1 MAFDGKLL
9 SGVTVLIAVVEA
21 GTIARA
27 AEALG
32 LSPSGVSRALS
43 RLEQRVGA
51 RLLARTTRSLSLT
64 DEGRRFYEQV
74 GPHLAG
80 IEEAAIEAAG
90 SASKVRGRLRVNV
103 DPFFSRI
110 VLSRHLAAFL
120 ARYPDLSVELI
131 MRDSVGD
138 LVADGFDLALRFG
151 EPPVGSFV
159 ARKLIETRV
168 LTVASPSYIKAH
180 GNPRHPKEI
189 EERDCIDFYDAA
201 NARPYD
207 WEMRRKKEVLALRV
221 KARLLVSDSGTL
233 IGACEAGAGIGQV
246 LEIGCAELPR
256 RGRLVELFPEWS
268 DERFLSTQS
277 IPRGCT
283 ARRRYGHSLSSVWKL
298 WPGIHR
304 KSRRPCSHSADS
316 EFVANTSVASIA
328 NRVSHTID
336 FRGIRR

>member
-1 MAFDGKLL
+1 MTFDNKLL
-9 SGVTVLIAVVEA
+9 SGLTVLIAVVEA

-80 IEEAAIEAAG
+80 IEEAAIAASG
-90 SASKVRGRLRVNV
+90 SANKVFGRLRVNI
-103 DPFFSRI
+103 DPYFVRI
-110 VLSRHLAAFL
+110 VLSAHLAAFL
-120 ARYPDLSVELI
+120 TRYPEVFVELI
-131 MRDSVGD
+131 MRDAVGD

-168 LTVASPSYIKAH
+168 ITVASPAYIKTH
-180 GNPRHPKEI
+180 GRPRHPKDLEAC
-189 EERDCIDFYDAA
+189 DCIDFYDAA

-207 WEMRRKKEVLALRV
+207 WEVRRGKEVLPLRV
-221 KARLLVSDSGTL
+221 KGRLLVSDSGTL
-233 IGACEAGAGIGQV
+233 IGACEAGAGIAQV
-246 LEIGCAELPR
+246 LELGCRHLLEN
-256 RGRLVELFPEWS
+256 GRLVELFPEWS
-268 DERFLSTQS
+268 DERFPLYAIYPSRLHRAAKVRAF
-277 IPRGCT
+277 IEFCMEVVAAKPRGVGSKG
-283 ARRRYGHSLSSVWKL
+283 R
-298 WPGIHR
+298 
-304 KSRRPCSHSADS
+304 
-316 EFVANTSVASIA
+316 
-328 NRVSHTID
+328 
-336 FRGIRR
+336 

>member
-1 MAFDGKLL
+1 MAGMHIAFDGKLL
-9 SGVTVLIAVVEA
+9 SGVTVLMAVVEA

-32 LSPSGVSRALS
+32 LSPSGVSRALA

-80 IEEAAIEAAG
+80 IEEAA
-90 SASKVRGRLRVNV
+90 
-103 DPFFSRI
+103 
-110 VLSRHLAAFL
+110 
-120 ARYPDLSVELI
+120 
-131 MRDSVGD
+131 M
-138 LVADGFDLALRFG
+138 RFG

-168 LTVASPSYIKAH
+168 VTVASPSYIKAK
-180 GNPRHPKEI
+180 GRPQHPEEI

-207 WEMRRKKEVLALRV
+207 WEMRRKKEVVPLRV

-233 IGACEAGAGIGQV
+233 IGACEAGAGIGQL
-246 LEIGCAELPR
+246 LEIGCERLLQN
-256 RGRLVELFPEWS
+256 GRLVELFPEWS
-268 DERFLSTQS
+268 DERFPLYAIYPSRLHRAAKVQAF
-277 IPRGCT
+277 IEFCLEIMRG
-283 ARRRYGHSLSSVWKL
+283 W
-298 WPGIHR
+298 
-304 KSRRPCSHSADS
+304 SRRSL
-316 EFVANTSVASIA
+316 
-328 NRVSHTID
+328 
-336 FRGIRR
+336 

>member
-43 RLEQRVGA
+43 RLEQRVGV

-80 IEEAAIEAAG
+80 MEEAAIEAGG
-90 SASKVRGRLRVNV
+90 SANKVRGRLRVNI

-168 LTVASPSYIKAH
+168 LTVASPSYIKAAASQ
-180 GNPRHPKEI
+180 
-189 EERDCIDFYDAA
+189 RDRR
-201 NARPYD
+201 ARLH
-207 WEMRRKKEVLALRV
+207 RLLRCGQRAALRLGNETQKGGTAAAGQGAPPGV
-221 KARLLVSDSGTL
+221 GLGNVDRRLRGWCRHLP
-233 IGACEAGAGIGQV
+233 GAGNR
-246 LEIGCAELPR
+246 L
-256 RGRLVELFPEWS
+256 RGASARWPAGRAISGMVGRAVSPLCG
-268 DERFLSTQS
+268 LSLAAA
-277 IPRGCT
+277 PRGEGT
-283 ARRRYGHSLSSVWKL
+283 R
-298 WPGIHR
+298 IH
-304 KSRRPCSHSADS
+304 
-316 EFVANTSVASIA
+316 
-328 NRVSHTID
+328 
-336 FRGIRR
+336 